1 MPDLSGMSRATK
13 AELERRIGE
22 AASML
27 AQGNGA
33 TVVTAH
39 VAETYALS
47 RRQARRITASAYEL
61 LMQDLEE
68 TDVSRPMMVAQLIAN
83 LQSGIQK
90 GLLHNQAS
98 AVAACSKQLIQL
110 CGLAADS
117 KYNNRARRQC

>member
-1 MPDLSGMSRATK
+1 
-13 AELERRIGE
+13 
-22 AASML
+22 ML

-61 LMQDLEE
+61 LIQDLEE

-117 KYNNRARRQC
+117 KYNNRTRRHR

>member
-68 TDVSRPMMVAQLIAN
+68 TDVSRSMMVAQLIAN
-83 LQSGIQK
+83 L
-90 GLLHNQAS
+90 
-98 AVAACSKQLIQL
+98 
-110 CGLAADS
+110 
-117 KYNNRARRQC
+117 RQTFD